1 MMYINQLQGGLK
13 LLKNPSP
20 EPNHNQGN
28 HHSKESFKLVVKLN
42 MQIRS
47 SEGPR
52 VQVKC
57 H

>member
-1 MMYINQLQGGLK
+1 MHKSTPGGLK